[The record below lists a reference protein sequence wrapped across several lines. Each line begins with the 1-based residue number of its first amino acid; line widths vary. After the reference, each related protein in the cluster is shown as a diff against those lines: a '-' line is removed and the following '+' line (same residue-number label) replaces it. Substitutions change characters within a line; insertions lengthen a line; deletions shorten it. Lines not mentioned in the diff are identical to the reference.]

1 MSYMENLKLIE
12 NKRAVLS
19 ELKNQID
26 IDEFIEEL
34 EADDTYFLTLLK
46 DEDSKIRKLAAQILA
61 VTEIDKYRDIILDM
75 YLN

>member
-34 EADDTYFLTLLK
+34 EADDTYFLTLLNN
-46 DEDSKIRKLAAQILA
+46 
-61 VTEIDKYRDIILDM
+61 IIVPFQ
-75 YLN
+75 